1 LERCKGGLSTPRG
14 AGAESGG
21 LTEPP
26 RSLVI
31 LVRTGA
37 SQGHDDLWRPRGEY
51 AAITF
56 DRILNRCIDSWLDGP
71 HERVYAILKAF
82 DTTYIVRHIHTN
94 MSEKRFPI
102 PPES

>member
-1 LERCKGGLSTPRG
+1 MTFGGQEANMLQSRST
-14 AGAESGG
+14 EYS
-21 LTEPP
+21 
-26 RSLVI
+26 I
-31 LVRTGA
+31 GA
-37 SQGHDDLWRPRGEY
+37 SIG
-51 AAITF
+51 
-56 DRILNRCIDSWLDGP
+56 LDGP